1 MNQFAVLVDIFRQ
14 VTKLTS
20 AQYEAIRRWFWLTAS
35 GEYFKGWNARQMAD
49 DRDAVRAF
57 AEGVAEIEVSTGLP
71 RDVLWRRS
79 QFRTT
84 TENRSTGTRPT
95 EMRVK
100 DLPVGDR
107 PRERLLE
114 RGSEA
119 LADRELLALLLGSGA
134 RGLDAVELAGQLI
147 ANQGGLRRLAQAA
160 PHELVGLLGVGPA
173 KAARVAAGFEL
184 ARRALADEQPA
195 PRRIVTTADIA
206 ACAAPLLRG
215 LRHERVVVVVCDKAG
230 TVLLYAPPDRGW
242 HGTAT

>member
-1 MNQFAVLVDIFRQ
+1 
-14 VTKLTS
+14 
-20 AQYEAIRRWFWLTAS
+20 
-35 GEYFKGWNARQMAD
+35 
-49 DRDAVRAF
+49 
-57 AEGVAEIEVSTGLP
+57 
-71 RDVLWRRS
+71 
-79 QFRTT
+79 
-84 TENRSTGTRPT
+84 
-95 EMRVK
+95 MRVK

-147 ANQGGLRRLAQAA
+147 ASQGGLRRLAQAA

-184 ARRALADEQPA
+184 ARRALVDEQPA
-195 PRRIVTTADIA
+195 PRRVAATADIA

-230 TVLLYAPPDRGW
+230 TVLRTLRLTEGGTDRSLIPVRDVLGAVLATG
-242 HGTAT
+242 GTSFAVAHNHPSGDPTPSTLDRQVTARLREAAEVVGVRFLDHVVVTDDAWQRITVGP